1 MSDDMLPKILNVEE
15 IELFI
20 QHKSK
25 SNDSILIL
33 CFIFVIL
40 ILISNG
46 FLIFYTYKKRS
57 KLTDLDKMMC
67 LDSVFCMVNI
77 VALIRTATKEKTNN
91 LFFCYTLDFF
101 LLSSSGPGPGPITN
115 SKLNKRTRA
124 YVIIQMHPP
133 PTTTHHH
140 HPPPTFQSS

>member
-1 MSDDMLPKILNVEE
+1 MIDISVGPISDDMHPKTLNVEE

-20 QHKSK
+20 QNKSK
-25 SNDSILIL
+25 SNDSNLIL
-33 CFIFVIL
+33 CSIFAIF

-77 VALIRTATKEKTNN
+77 VALIRIATKEKTNN
-91 LFFCYTLDFF
+91 LFFCYTLNFCSHFF
-101 LLSSSGPGPGPITN
+101 LN
-115 SKLNKRTRA
+115 NF
-124 YVIIQMHPP
+124 YVL
-133 PTTTHHH
+133 
-140 HPPPTFQSS
+140 